1 MIIDAFNL
9 VYFML
14 LILIAVSV
22 VVISI
27 IFRNKDEKT
36 KDIFIYSIGAFNII
50 LFIVYKIFLSQD
62 GYDFNIWK
70 ELPLQLCNIN
80 MFIIPLA
87 VLLKNKYL
95 LSFGFYVAPLAALM
109 AMTFPE
115 HGFTGNSI
123 FLMRNIGFYGTH
135 VIIIVMGILLITF
148 GYIKTSFKDVIYL
161 IPITL
166 VLGLFAFIVNL
177 VLFAVTKVETNYFFT
192 MNTSDISILN
202 LFYNLIPVK
211 FLYLLPAMLILVAY
225 VCAFNGIKK
234 LSIKLKAICCN

>member
-1 MIIDAFNL
+1 
-9 VYFML
+9 
-14 LILIAVSV
+14 
-22 VVISI
+22 
-27 IFRNKDEKT
+27 
-36 KDIFIYSIGAFNII
+36 
-50 LFIVYKIFLSQD
+50 
-62 GYDFNIWK
+62 
-70 ELPLQLCNIN
+70 
-80 MFIIPLA
+80 
-87 VLLKNKYL
+87 
-95 LSFGFYVAPLAALM
+95 
-109 AMTFPE
+109 MTFPE
-115 HGFTGNSI
+115 HAFTGNSI

-135 VIIIVMGILLITF
+135 GIIIVMGILLITF

-234 LSIKLKAICCN
+234 LSIKLKEICCN